1 MIKSKCC
8 KKNVVNTEHYTYC
21 SNCLRLL
28 NKFQVIN
35 LYKKTGNFLIGIFF
49 LGIILTSF
57 DLYAPINEFKI
68 TSYNAEKEFE
78 KLEYAVDIMQIRII
92 ESGDKSDKVSVAG
105 AIGNMQI
112 MPIALKDWNKMHPK
126 EQYSEK
132 DLYNK
137 FINVKVGTWLIEKR
151 IPQILKIN
159 DVPLTINNILIA
171 YNWGCGNTVKW
182 YKNDRKIKNLPK
194 ETQQYIIKYWAK
206 F

>member
-8 KKNVVNTEHYTYC
+8 KTKVVNTEHYTYC

-28 NKFQVIN
+28 NSFQIIN
-35 LYKKTGNFLIGIFF
+35 FYKKTGHFLIGIFF

-57 DLYAPINEFKI
+57 DLYAPINKLKGI
-68 TSYNAEKEFE
+68 SYSVEKEFGN
-78 KLEYAVDIMQIRII
+78 LEYSVDIMQIRII
-92 ESGDKSDKVSVAG
+92 ESGDKNDKVSVAG

-112 MPIALKDWNKMHPK
+112 MPIALEDWNKMHPE

-137 FINVKVGTWLIEKR
+137 FINIKVGTWLIEER
-151 IPQILKIN
+151 IPQILKLN
-159 DVPLTINNILIA
+159 GVPLTINNILIA
-171 YNWGCGNTVKW
+171 YNWGGGNAVKW
-182 YKNDRKIKNLPK
+182 YKNDRKVKNLPQ